1 MTKEYLYEYAGK
13 REFYSRTPSGHDLFT
28 DATIESGGN
37 GRAATPVEMVLSG
50 LAGCTGIDVTMIL
63 EKKRVS
69 FDSLKIRMITER
81 TDDEMRHFEKIHLIY
96 EFSGHDLPLEKIQQ
110 SVQLSQD
117 KYCTV
122 AAMLKGS
129 IKLSY
134 EIKLVESQK

>member
-1 MTKEYLYEYAGK
+1 
-13 REFYSRTPSGHDLFT
+13 T

-134 EIKLVESQK
+134 EIKLVETQK